1 MLICIFATLKGKQKS
16 MKKYLLIIGLI
27 FVIIYNNVYAQKLVA
42 NKTDISTEKII
53 EKVVEDGLT
62 LTEKEY
68 DFGKIPQGKPVTHTF
83 EIINTSKDSLKIAN
97 VQASCGCTTPEWD
110 RDKVQAAGQKT
121 KITVGFNAASEGPF
135 NKVITISYNGNL
147 SKQITIRGEVW
158 KTPVSSAP
166 ENKSLNQLKEQ

>member
-1 MLICIFATLKGKQKS
+1 MKKQLLILGFIFATTTNIVNS
-16 MKKYLLIIGLI
+16 
-27 FVIIYNNVYAQKLVA
+27 QKLVA
-42 NKTDISTEKII
+42 NKTAISTEKVQEANN
-53 EKVVEDGLT
+53 EKTVTDGLT
-62 LTEKEY
+62 LTENEF
-68 DFGKIPQGKPVTHTF
+68 DFGKIPQGKPVTHSF
-83 EIINTSKDSLKIAN
+83 EVINTGKDSLKIAN

-110 RDKVQAAGQKT
+110 RDKVQATGQKT

>member
-1 MLICIFATLKGKQKS
+1 MKKQALIIVLIFASTVNIVCS
-16 MKKYLLIIGLI
+16 
-27 FVIIYNNVYAQKLVA
+27 QKLVA
-42 NKTDISTEKII
+42 SKTAIGTEKVKEISND
-53 EKVVEDGLT
+53 KVIEDGLT
-62 LTEKEY
+62 LIEKEF

-83 EIINTSKDSLKIAN
+83 EVINTGKDSLKIAN

-110 RDKVQAAGQKT
+110 RDKVQAVGQKT